1 MNAIQLITK
10 YSTQAWD
17 KVYKAEA
24 RSSVLDGEK
33 DLMKF
38 TGVKTVKIAKP
49 AVSGLSDYHRPNG
62 SQTGIHG
69 GDGHDTSMAQN
80 GGYGYQQ
87 GDLSLIWEEF
97 TINCDRAV
105 QLRIELFDDEE
116 TDGLAV
122 AVATSEVSRTQ
133 VIPEVDAYVFSRLA
147 EFAGHTEATSITMS
161 SSIGYNQTGPIQ
173 ALNDAFMVLAEAE
186 VPEEDQVIFCSN
198 AFYNK
203 LRSTNEL
210 VRKLDQAEYSKD
222 IKFTIGEY
230 EGRKI
235 IPVPGNRFK
244 THIKLLQGG
253 YGWDSS
259 SKPIDFIVCAKNAV
273 YHPVKYDKVRVFSP
287 QVVQDYD
294 GYKVNIRIY
303 HDCFIPDNKRP
314 AIYVHVSGD
323 AAASSARTLTGV
335 AGTVSSKKLTLSAAN
350 LNAGNLIDGL
360 YLCGSTSGAAGGYPV
375 LGEALPGSGVVAVK
389 VGVETSTLS
398 DGTYK
403 LFGVD
408 NGMIVT
414 LAGKDASTP
423 ANDWSITIS

>member
-1 MNAIQLITK
+1 MNAIALITK

-17 KVYKAEA
+17 KVYKAES
-24 RSSVLDGEK
+24 RSSILDGEK

-62 SQTGIHG
+62 SSAGVHG
-69 GDGHDTSMAQN
+69 GDGHDTSMAVG

-87 GDLSLIWEEF
+87 GDLALVWEEF

-133 VIPEVDAYVFSRLA
+133 VIPEVDAYVFSKLA
-147 EFAGHTEATSITMS
+147 EFAGHVATNNITMS
-161 SSIGYNQTGPIQ
+161 SSIGYNENGPIQ
-173 ALNDAFMVLAEAE
+173 ALNDAFLALAEAQ

-198 AFYNK
+198 SFYNK

-210 VRKLDQAEYSKD
+210 VRKLDQSEYSKD

-235 IPVPGNRFK
+235 IPVPSSRFK
-244 THIKLLQGG
+244 TDIKLLQGG
-253 YGWDSS
+253 YGFGSS
-259 SKPIDFIVCAKNAV
+259 SKAIDFIVCAKNAV

-287 QVVQDYD
+287 AVVQDYD
-294 GYKVNIRIY
+294 GYKVNVRIY
-303 HDCFIPDNKRP
+303 HDLFVMDNKRP
-314 AIYVHVSGD
+314 AIYCHVSGD
-323 AAASSARTLTGV
+323 AAESSVRTLTGV
-335 AGTVSSKKLTLSAAN
+335 VGAAGSGADASKITVTAAK
-350 LNAGNLIDGL
+350 LNAGDLISGL
-360 YLCGSTSGAAGGYPV
+360 LLSSSSLSIGDPVPESPIVVSLGVATS
-375 LGEALPGSGVVAVK
+375 ALSA
-389 VGVETSTLS
+389 
-398 DGTYK
+398 GTYK
-403 LFGVD
+403 LYGFD
-408 NGMIVT
+408 KGMIVT
-414 LAGKDASTP
+414 APGKDASTP
-423 ANDWSITIS
+423 ASDWSVTIS

>member
-1 MNAIQLITK
+1 MNAISLITK

-17 KVYKAEA
+17 KVYKAES
-24 RSSVLDGEK
+24 RSSILDGEK

-62 SQTGIHG
+62 SHEGVHG
-69 GDGHDTSMAQN
+69 GDGHDTSMAVG

-87 GDLSLIWEEF
+87 GDVSLVWEEF

-122 AVATSEVSRTQ
+122 AVATTEVSRTQ
-133 VIPEVDAYVFSRLA
+133 VIPEVDAYVFSKLA
-147 EFAGHTEATSITMS
+147 QFAGTVSSSSITMS
-161 SSIGYNQTGPIQ
+161 STLGYNENGPIQ
-173 ALNDAFMVLAEAE
+173 ALNDAFMALAEAQ

-198 AFYNK
+198 SFYNK

-210 VRKLDQAEYSKD
+210 VRKLDQSEYSKD

-235 IPVPGNRFK
+235 IPVPSSRFK
-244 THIKLLQGG
+244 TDIKLLQGG
-253 YGWDSS
+253 YGFGSS
-259 SKPIDFIVCAKNAV
+259 SKAIDFIVCAKNAV

-287 QVVQDYD
+287 AVVQDYD
-294 GYKVNIRIY
+294 GYKVNVRIY
-303 HDCFIPDNKRP
+303 HDCFVPDNKRP
-314 AIYVHVSGD
+314 AIYCHVSGD
-323 AAASSARTLTGV
+323 AAASSVRVLTNV
-335 AGTVSSKKLTLSAAN
+335 ASSVSSKKLTITSAS
-350 LNAGNLIDGL
+350 LNAGEMISGL
-360 YLCGSTSGAAGGYPV
+360 LVSTSSLAIGDPIPESPIIV
-375 LGEALPGSGVVAVK
+375 S
-389 VGVETSTLS
+389 VGVETASALS

-403 LFGVD
+403 IYGFD
-408 NGMIVT
+408 KGMIVT
-414 LAGKDASTP
+414 APGKDASTP
-423 ANDWSITIS
+423 ANDWSVTIS